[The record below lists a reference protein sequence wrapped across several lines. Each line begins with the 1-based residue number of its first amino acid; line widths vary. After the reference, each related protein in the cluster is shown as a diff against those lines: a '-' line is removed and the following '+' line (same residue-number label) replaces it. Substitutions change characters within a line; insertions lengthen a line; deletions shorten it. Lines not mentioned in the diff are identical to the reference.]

1 MGLPT
6 NLSHPAAQHG
16 RRQVPLSGMCQPAR
30 SLHTGGEQEQQVLEQ
45 LKNVIDPDLHQD
57 IVSLGFVQ
65 NLTIREGVVSFDL
78 VLTTPACP
86 VKDKFKKDC
95 TDLIK
100 QLPWVKDVKLTLSS
114 QHRPAGGGQKVE
126 NSQTGLKDVKRII
139 AVSSAKG
146 GVGKSTVAVNLAFS
160 IAKLGGKVGIFD
172 ADIYGPS
179 LPTMVGV
186 ENPRVVRSQT
196 NEERIAPL
204 HYQDVKLM
212 SYGFTAKA
220 RGGQASIMRGPM
232 VASTVH
238 QLLAFTDWGELD
250 YLVLDFPPGTGDIQL
265 TICQQV
271 NIDGAVIVTTP
282 QKLSFVDVV
291 RGIEMFDTLNVPIVA
306 LVENMSYFDCS
317 CGTRHFP
324 FGEGHSQKISD
335 QYGTPSAVVLPI
347 HSSLSASSDS
357 GTPFAM
363 RGDEEKDATP
373 TALREGFEM
382 LASNVVQELS
392 RLGAGGF
399 EAPIVEFEETSRKFI
414 VRPLQGEVV
423 EWTCEQLRERC
434 QAAKSPPPCTK
445 STGPKAITPKG
456 RYAVEIQWNDQ
467 HVSIFPYKVL
477 KAGPQ

>member
-1 MGLPT
+1 
-6 NLSHPAAQHG
+6 
-16 RRQVPLSGMCQPAR
+16 
-30 SLHTGGEQEQQVLEQ
+30 
-45 LKNVIDPDLHQD
+45 VIDPDLNQD
-57 IVSLGFVQ
+57 IVTLGFVQ
-65 NLTIREGVVSFDL
+65 KLVIQDGVVSFDL

-95 TDLIK
+95 TDLVM
-100 QLPWVKDVKLTLSS
+100 QLPWVKEVKLTLSS
-114 QHRPAGGGQKVE
+114 QHRPGGGNQRTE
-126 NSQTGLKDVKRII
+126 TSQTGLKDVKRII

-160 IAKLGGKVGIFD
+160 IAKLGGKVGLFD

-186 ENPRVVRSQT
+186 ENPRVVRSQR
-196 NEERIAPL
+196 NQDRIAPL
-204 HYQDVKLM
+204 EFEGVKLM

-220 RGGQASIMRGPM
+220 REGHASIMRGPM

-238 QLLAFTDWGELD
+238 QLLAFTEWDELD

-317 CGTRHFP
+317 CGKRHFP
-324 FGEGHSQKISD
+324 FGEGHSQRISD

-357 GTPFAM
+357 GTPFAV
-363 RGDEEKDATP
+363 REAVVDEATP
-373 TALREGFEM
+373 KALREGFGT

-392 RLGAGGF
+392 RIGAGGF
-399 EAPIVEFEETSRKFI
+399 EAPIVEFDEASKKII
-414 VRPLQGEVV
+414 VRPVQGDAV
-423 EWTCEQLRERC
+423 EWTCQQLREMC
-434 QAAKSPPPCTK
+434 QAAKSPPPCTE
-445 STGPKAITPKG
+445 STAPQAITPKG
-456 RYAVEIQWNDQ
+456 RYAVEVQWNDH

-477 KAGPQ
+477 KAGPEE

>member
-1 MGLPT
+1 
-6 NLSHPAAQHG
+6 
-16 RRQVPLSGMCQPAR
+16 MCQPAR
-30 SLHTGGEQEQQVLEQ
+30 SLHTGGEQEQQ
-45 LKNVIDPDLHQD
+45 
-57 IVSLGFVQ
+57 G
-65 NLTIREGVVSFDL
+65 GVVSFDL

-146 GVGKSTVAVNLAFS
+146 GSGSQR

-347 HSSLSASSDS
+347 HSSL
-357 GTPFAM
+357 
-363 RGDEEKDATP
+363 
-373 TALREGFEM
+373 
-382 LASNVVQELS
+382 
-392 RLGAGGF
+392 
-399 EAPIVEFEETSRKFI
+399 
-414 VRPLQGEVV
+414 
-423 EWTCEQLRERC
+423 
-434 QAAKSPPPCTK
+434 
-445 STGPKAITPKG
+445 
-456 RYAVEIQWNDQ
+456 
-467 HVSIFPYKVL
+467 
-477 KAGPQ
+477 